1 MKVYL
6 NENTW
11 KDDSKVPLPSY
22 IIEHSLFVFKQICF
36 LPLDGLLLFLAVGL
50 LPHLVQHVCDHGQ
63 VLKFKFRRDVITQ
76 TSLVD
81 LMSNYVN
88 IKIKVV

>member
-63 VLKFKFRRDVITQ
+63 VLKLRKVVITQ
-76 TSLVD
+76 TSLFE

-88 IKIKVV
+88 IKAA